1 MRTDTRKDKS
11 VTPQHFRRAMLPQ
24 IKRLSEDVTGREQ
37 MKEDV
42 SVMVEEKEETGR
54 HSSPRVEVV
63 KRSQS
68 KPMVAPKTDL
78 YGAVEIEIDPH

>member
-1 MRTDTRKDKS
+1 
-11 VTPQHFRRAMLPQ
+11 
-24 IKRLSEDVTGREQ
+24 
-37 MKEDV
+37 
-42 SVMVEEKEETGR
+42 MVEEKEETGR